1 MTNQLLRLLVG
12 AVMVTTAV
20 LGLPACGGSESSVV
34 VARVDGTPITRE
46 TVSHWMSVIAAGDN
60 LEHVG
65 RPAPRRLVSDP
76 PDYHACAVAI
86 HSIGPAKEAKGER
99 KQIKLQCHQL
109 YLGIKEQTLSFLIQG
124 TWTAKEGSQ
133 LGVAVTEREVEQ
145 RLSKT
150 RAERFPTDAAF
161 RAFLR
166 NSGLTLSDERALIR
180 RSLEAERLE
189 AHRRQ
194 ALSGTGKGRE
204 ALERALVEAYAES
217 RKKWSTRTRCSDGYV
232 APECGGR
239 QPTAVTP
246 SPAVV
251 LEQIAAS
258 RRSVRG

>member
-1 MTNQLLRLLVG
+1 MPNQFLRLVVG
-12 AVMVTTAV
+12 VMMVTTAV
-20 LGLPACGGSESSVV
+20 LGLLACGGNESSVV

-76 PDYHACAVAI
+76 PDYRACAVAI
-86 HSIGPAKEAKGER
+86 HSIGPAKDAKGER

-109 YLGIKEQTLSFLIQG
+109 YQGIKEQTLSFLIQG
-124 TWTAKEGSQ
+124 TWTAKEDSE
-133 LGVAVTEREVEQ
+133 LGVEVTGREVER

-150 RAERFPTDAAF
+150 RAERFRTDAAF

-180 RSLEAERLE
+180 RGLQAERLE
-189 AHRRQ
+189 ARRRQ
-194 ALSGTGKGRE
+194 GLSRRVKGRE
-204 ALERALVEAYAES
+204 ALERALLDAYAES
-217 RKKWSTRTRCSDGYV
+217 RKKWSTRTHCSDGYV
-232 APECGGR
+232 VPECDGR
-239 QPTAVTP
+239 QPAAATP